1 MIITIKNADY
11 SACGLGRLPQ
21 DYTSLISYIGA
32 SDTFKTAF
40 QDFMDEIGGNDG
52 SVWRKIKYLIIP
64 CLSADKSEAA
74 TIDKAFFDVKNQ
86 EVHYFGNSS
95 RQESYASGAGIVF
108 DNETIKFTTTAQ
120 NRPTLLYHKNS
131 DDIISVQAGLLTPFA
146 LIRHD
151 NYENDASCIAFG
163 GGWSGNES
171 SGQWKFQITDANNH
185 TLSRTTS
192 DLAKDKY
199 KSAVVTVIDQTLHAV
214 CDYNSVLFSG
224 NKGTSFVESD
234 NVSTGVPQT
243 SKQAGRANICL
254 WGYAEGFTVEEATI
268 LNTAFKNFVDV
279 LTSISE

>member
-40 QDFMDEIGGNDG
+40 QDFMDEIGGDSG

-64 CLSADKSEAA
+64 CLSADKSEEVSV
-74 TIDKAFFDVKNQ
+74 DKAFFDIRNQ
-86 EVHYFGNSS
+86 EVHYFGNAA
-95 RQESYASGAGIVF
+95 RQQTVPYGGVVY
-108 DNETIKFTTTAQ
+108 DNEAIKFTTWEQ
-120 NRPTLLYHKNS
+120 NNSTLLFHKNS
-131 DDIISVQAGLLTPFA
+131 DDLVRVQAGLLTPFA

-151 NYENDASCIAFG
+151 NYENDAACISFG
-163 GGWSGNES
+163 GGWSRNNTL
-171 SGQWKFQITDANNH
+171 GQWEFQIADANSH
-185 TLSRTTS
+185 TLAKNTTN
-192 DLAKDKY
+192 LATDKY
-199 KSAVVTVIDQTLHAV
+199 KSAVITVIDQTLHAV

-234 NVSTGVPQT
+234 SVTVGVPQT

>member
-32 SDTFKTAF
+32 SDTFKAAF
-40 QDFMDEIGGNDG
+40 QDFMDEIGSDGG

-64 CLSADKSEAA
+64 CLSADKSEDVSV
-74 TIDKAFFDVKNQ
+74 DKAFFDIKNQ
-86 EVHYFGNSS
+86 EVHYFGNADK
-95 RQESYASGAGIVF
+95 QQAVPYGGVVY
-108 DNETIKFTTTAQ
+108 DNETIRFTTASLGS
-120 NRPTLLYHKNS
+120 PTYLYHKNS
-131 DDIISVQAGLLTPFA
+131 DDIIRVQAGLLTPFA

-151 NYENDASCIAFG
+151 NYENSASCIAFG

-171 SGQWKFQITDANNH
+171 SGQWKFQIIDANNH

-199 KSAVVTVIDQTLHAV
+199 KSAVVTVIDQTLHVV
-214 CDYNSVLFSG
+214 CDYNSVLFSS
-224 NKGTSFVESD
+224 NKSTSFVESD
-234 NVSTGVPQT
+234 SVTVGVPQT
-243 SKQAGRANICL
+243 SKQTTRANICL

-279 LTSISE
+279 LTSIGE